1 MAQVSSDEDEDEE
14 SIPNDIVLT
23 SLSPT
28 AETTTPTQLPTLP
41 LDVLP
46 EILCRLPVKLLG
58 QLRCLSKSLN
68 SLISDP
74 KFARKHLQLSTKR
87 HHLMLTCRFD
97 DNSSEWLLC
106 DSPIPSIFS
115 TSTVF
120 TQTQLYPPNSITTL
134 FSHGQKF
141 VDLGCSSDGI
151 FCGELNLGSYFL
163 WNPSITKYKLLP
175 PLVNSCQ
182 GHPYSISFGYD
193 HFIDNYKV
201 ISVSTENEV
210 SVYTLGTDYW
220 TRIENIPN
228 NYCVH
233 STGTFVSGTVNWF
246 ATDDSSM
253 HFILSL
259 DLEKGSYQHLLL
271 PNSNNDSSMLSLIRD
286 CLCLSASSDMFMDVW
301 IMKEYGDQESW
312 TKLYVVP
319 DIQDQGL
326 KPFKALYIY
335 EDDQLLLEF
344 YAMEGGNIKLVVY
357 DSKTGTLNIPEF
369 QNNYEQLCS
378 DVYIESLISP

>member
-1 MAQVSSDEDEDEE
+1 MAQVSSDEDEDP
-14 SIPNDIVLT
+14 ITNDIVLT
-23 SLSPT
+23 SLLPT
-28 AETTTPTQLPTLP
+28 AETTTRTQLPTLP
-41 LDVLP
+41 FDVLH

-58 QLRCLSKSLN
+58 QLRCLCKSFN

-87 HHLMLTCRFD
+87 HHLMLTCQFD

-141 VDLGCSSDGI
+141 VDLRCSSDGI
-151 FCGELNLGSYFL
+151 FCGELDLGCYFL
-163 WNPSITKYKLLP
+163 WNPSITKFKLLP
-175 PLVNSCQ
+175 PLGNSCE
-182 GHPYSISFGYD
+182 GHPFSMSFGYD

-201 ISVSTENEV
+201 ISVSTESEV
-210 SVYTLGTDYW
+210 SVYKLRTDYW
-220 TRIENIPN
+220 TRIEDIPN
-228 NYCVH
+228 SYCIH

-259 DLEKGSYQHLLL
+259 DLEKESYQHLLL
-271 PNSNNDSSMLSLIRD
+271 PDSNYDSSMLGLMRD
-286 CLCLSASSDMFMDVW
+286 CLCLSGSSSDMFMDVW

-312 TKLYVVP
+312 TKLYIVP
-319 DIQDQGL
+319 DIQDHGL
-326 KPFKALYIY
+326 KPFGPLYIY

-369 QNNYEQLCS
+369 QNNYEQIGS